1 MTRTHAEIHQENKRL
16 RELIERLQEENHDLV
31 QNIREVKRNL
41 RKDNEKIDFYEAKI
55 KEIND
60 YAK

>member
-1 MTRTHAEIHQENKRL
+1 MTRTQAEIHQENKRL
-16 RELIERLQEENHDLV
+16 LELIERLQEENHDLV
-31 QNIREVKRNL
+31 QNIRELKRNL

-55 KEIND
+55 KEMND

>member
-1 MTRTHAEIHQENKRL
+1 MTTTQTEIHQENKRL
-16 RELIERLQEENHDLV
+16 RQLIERLQEENHDLV

-55 KEIND
+55 NEIND